1 MSESKK
7 ELTQAEPIAHVDV
20 QVGLEEVAAI
30 KVAEVERQL
39 LIQQEQLRFDI
50 RKAEAEVPKMEAKL
64 REAVEADTKVAYP
77 EFFEIEKALK
87 GLCKSYEM
95 RVTLNPDG
103 KIGIQIAAHGQI
115 AWKGDESKAINK
127 DLKAKNEEI
136 AKMVDELTNAKKKLT
151 MLPHLERTA
160 KAAVAKAR
168 LSQTKEGREL
178 LAQVD
183 KISLPALPG
192 PK

>member
-1 MSESKK
+1 MSEPKK
-7 ELTQAEPIAHVDV
+7 ELAQAEPIAYVNV

-30 KVAEVERQL
+30 KVAEVERAL

-50 RKAEAEVPKMEAKL
+50 RKAEAEVPKLEQNL
-64 REAVEADTKVAYP
+64 REAVEADTKANYP
-77 EFFEIEKALK
+77 EFFEVEKALK
-87 GLCKSYEM
+87 GLCKSYSLQIS
-95 RVTLNPDG
+95 LNNDG
-103 KIGIQIAAHGQI
+103 KVSVQIQAHGQI
-115 AWKGDESKAINK
+115 AWKGDESKALSK
-127 DLKAKNEEI
+127 ELKAKEEAI
-136 AKMVDELTNAKKKLT
+136 TKMVDELANAKKKLT

-168 LSQTKEGREL
+168 LNQTKEGKEL
-178 LAQVD
+178 LAQID

>member
-1 MSESKK
+1 MSEQKK
-7 ELTQAEPIAHVDV
+7 ELTQAEPIAYVNV

-30 KVAEVERQL
+30 KVAEVERAL

-50 RKAEAEVPKMEAKL
+50 KKAEAEVPKLEQNLVK
-64 REAVEADTKVAYP
+64 AVENDTKASYP

-87 GLCKSYEM
+87 GLCKSYSLQIS
-95 RVTLNPDG
+95 LNNDG
-103 KIGIQIAAHGQI
+103 KVSVQIQAHGQI
-115 AWKGDESKAINK
+115 AWKGDESKALSK
-127 DLKAKNEEI
+127 ELKAKEEAI
-136 AKMVDELTNAKKKLT
+136 TKMVDELANAKKKLT

-168 LSQTKEGREL
+168 LSQTKEGQEL
-178 LAQVD
+178 LAQID